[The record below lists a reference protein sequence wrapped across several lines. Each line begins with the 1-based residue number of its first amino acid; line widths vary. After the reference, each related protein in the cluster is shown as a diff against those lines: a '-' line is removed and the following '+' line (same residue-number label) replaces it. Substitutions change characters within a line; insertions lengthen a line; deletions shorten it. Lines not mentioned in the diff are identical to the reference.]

1 MENGTKGRWT
11 DPPENLVGPPDMA
24 TLGKTLCW
32 WRALHLCIT
41 QIAIG
46 TPTPRTQPGTLGH
59 FFRTDLSKLV
69 KSLFWRWTVL
79 TIDLSGTKHNC
90 PKPSRQAFRPTY
102 PPPNRQYSNVG
113 HVIDK
118 GSSLYWIRYDCWKIK
133 QRSNTSQDSC
143 MSLSNDTNDRLNQA
157 AKYQRTAK

>member
-1 MENGTKGRWT
+1 MSE
-11 DPPENLVGPPDMA
+11 DPMSMTTFGHYPNSDWNP
-24 TLGKTLCW
+24 
-32 WRALHLCIT
+32 H
-41 QIAIG
+41 
-46 TPTPRTQPGTLGH
+46 PRTQPGTLGH
-59 FFRTDLSKLV
+59 FFRTNLSKLV

-79 TIDLSGTKHNC
+79 TIDLSGTKHPNFNFHCILCLKC

-102 PPPNRQYSNVG
+102 PPPNGQYPNVG